1 MELVFCG
8 GAGEVGASCCL
19 LRVDGKNILFDS
31 GIRMD
36 STQDKLPDFR
46 IIQEKGGLDAIFI
59 SHAHLDHTGA
69 LPLISREYPNASIY
83 MTHATRDLVRVLL
96 YDSLKVMGQQEGE
109 IPIYAEVHVET
120 C

>member
-19 LRVDGKNILFDS
+19 LRVDGKNVLFDS

-46 IIQEKGGLDAIFI
+46 IIQEKVD
-59 SHAHLDHTGA
+59 
-69 LPLISREYPNASIY
+69 
-83 MTHATRDLVRVLL
+83 
-96 YDSLKVMGQQEGE
+96 
-109 IPIYAEVHVET
+109 
-120 C
+120 